1 MNRRTLAAALATL
14 FALGLLGFSHLR
26 LVRASR
32 PMPALLELD
41 EELSRRGE
49 AIRAGLQLAQASP
62 DQPAPTPSPDALP
75 APTPPPDAPPTSP
88 PSAAAPQPVSLPE
101 SSDGPSP
108 PVPVGDAL
116 PAPGLPPADPTPPAE
131 DLVPDPTAVLPPP
144 DAPPVAP
151 LPATRPAGDFSWS
164 RASNGRDMRRIQPVP
179 AAEPLRSSSPAR
191 PPEAVP
197 SAPEPSPSFDP
208 LAGDPPV
215 EIRPSPEDPNSEAKV
230 RYYVRQLI
238 AAREAS
244 DSPDYDP
251 TIEKRRAIVNYYLR
265 EQFDARQRRH
275 EEEIAALEARVAK
288 LKELARK
295 RGDNRDAI
303 IRKRLDQLLSEA
315 EGLGW

>member
-1 MNRRTLAAALATL
+1 MNRRTLAAALAAL

-62 DQPAPTPSPDALP
+62 DQPAPTPPPDALP
-75 APTPPPDAPPTSP
+75 APAPPPDAPPTSP
-88 PSAAAPQPVSLPE
+88 PPAAAPQPVPLPE
-101 SSDGPSP
+101 SSDGPRP
-108 PVPVGDAL
+108 PVPVGDGF
-116 PAPGLPPADPTPPAE
+116 PDLPPADSTPPAE
-131 DLVPDPTAVLPPP
+131 DLVPDPTAALPPP

-151 LPATRPAGDFSWS
+151 LPATRPAGDFSRS
-164 RASNGRDMRRIQPVP
+164 RASNGRDMRRIQRVP

-215 EIRPSPEDPNSEAKV
+215 EIRPSPEDPNSEVKV

-251 TIEKRRAIVNYYLR
+251 TIEKRREIVNYYLR